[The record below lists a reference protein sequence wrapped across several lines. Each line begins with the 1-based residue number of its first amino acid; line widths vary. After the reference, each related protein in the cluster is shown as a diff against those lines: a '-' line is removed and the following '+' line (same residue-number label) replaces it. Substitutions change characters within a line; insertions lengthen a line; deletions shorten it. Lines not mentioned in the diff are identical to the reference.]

1 MLVIIELQIITILQG
16 KINHILAKLPRYE
29 NVCILKNYIR
39 ITIVGIIL
47 LNCKCMMLGL
57 PLKSSPL

>member
-47 LNCKCMMLGL
+47 LN
-57 PLKSSPL
+57 